1 MADTFDEIYMAQTSF
16 FDYNYA
22 LAASL
27 LPNSSAIEI
36 HKRICWA
43 RLKMIS
49 PEVVEAAKAYINIER
64 EDAYKHIREC
74 IKPYLNLP
82 QILQFLKGDIP
93 CITDPYTK
101 RALQGIER
109 RLSLERHKGIFVSP
123 AGVKGELEKFTASS
137 YSTRQ
142 VKWTS
147 LYPFALGVYIGKTL
161 DALWVLCNC
170 INIEVN
176 SKYVQPKYTSIMH
189 SIDFAKLDQM
199 KDVTICLQNKRD
211 GNFPYYLVLEQ
222 CPPDSFSYKD
232 GKVVS
237 RDRVGEPARF
247 YNVCIYNMERAHANI
262 AGDKIV
268 FKLISG
274 KDRLYFTKVAV
285 DYFRRQYP
293 ESIIPLSK
301 TVTAISSFGE
311 DEVLYGFRFSRID
324 ELPFLNESEK
334 ALIHILFE
342 ATHQYGMTVERTCH
356 TQTEGQATAEIPT
369 LGTAVNTKPSEKSVS
384 LRSLI
389 HYVYKGERPVGTR
402 RGGTH
407 SSPCEHT
414 RKGHIRRYKSGKVV
428 MIKPMVINKGK
439 GTKRGYSLSNPK
451 TANPTKVFP

>member
-64 EDAYKHIREC
+64 EDAYKYIREC
-74 IKPYLNLP
+74 IKPYLNLS

-109 RLSLERHKGIFVSP
+109 RLSLEKHKGIFVSP
-123 AGVKGELEKFTASS
+123 AGVKGELDKFIATS

-147 LYPFALGVYIGKTL
+147 LYPFAFGVYIGKTL

-176 SKYVQPKYTSIMH
+176 SKYIQPKYTSIMH

-247 YNVCIYNMERAHANI
+247 YNVCIYNMNKAHANI

-285 DYFRRQYP
+285 DYFRIQYP

-356 TQTEGQATAEIPT
+356 TQPDEQ
-369 LGTAVNTKPSEKSVS
+369 GTSNRKMQGTSTGKEPSEKPVS

-389 HYVYKGERPVGTR
+389 HYAYKGERRPTKPK
-402 RGGTH
+402 GGTH

-428 MIKPMVINKGK
+428 MIKPMVVNKGK

-451 TANPTKVFP
+451 DS